1 MAGRPLTPFGP
12 ELSAKGAHALA
23 KLGVEQHMHSIV
35 TGIDATGLSIRA
47 EDGRVTRHEA
57 GTMLWTAGGGSAAGG
72 SGDRSE
78 QRRQAGPRGCI
89 TAGDDCAI
97 PDNPEIFV
105 TGEAMG
111 LNKLAG
117 VAEVAM

>member
-1 MAGRPLTPFGP
+1 
-12 ELSAKGAHALA
+12 
-23 KLGVEQHMHSIV
+23 MHSIM

-57 GTMLWTAGGGSAAGG
+57 GTMLWTAGVAAPPAAVVIAAN
-72 SGDRSE
+72 SGAKQDR
-78 QRRQAGPRGCI
+78 AGCI

-105 TGEAMG
+105 TGDAMG